1 MSSKKIWLKHSYLIA
16 SAAIFACTLLNSDLS
31 LAQGAYKY
39 YEVMPGDTVYSI
51 STRYGISSKD
61 LLRLNSRTI
70 IDGKGL
76 QAGSILMLPAYAKP
90 DNEFPAPTPL
100 NISASSA
107 PSEAGRS
114 ASAAKPA
121 KASGSRAYN
130 DKNAPLPSRVSL
142 HASKTPSVAAPS
154 ADSPLAAYTR
164 NKNKKRSRNKKGYSI
179 AVGSDGQVVKIPN
192 YVDKH
197 AEPDSGLSKEAE
209 ELLGQAK
216 SYMGVPYVWGGATP
230 AGFDCS
236 GYVQYVYGQVGI
248 ELPRTADVQFN
259 AGEEVA
265 IGSEAPGDMVFFE
278 TYAPGASHVGIYLG
292 DGEFIHA
299 SSSGC
304 VRISSLEEDYFKARY
319 LGAKRVLEQY

>member
-1 MSSKKIWLKHSYLIA
+1 MSSKKIWLKHSFFIA
-16 SAAIFACTLLNSDLS
+16 SAALFASALLGTDLS

-51 STRYGISSKD
+51 STRFGVSSKE

-76 QAGSILMLPAYAKP
+76 QAGSILMLPAGAKP
-90 DNEFPAPTPL
+90 ENEFPAPTPL
-100 NISASSA
+100 NISAA
-107 PSEAGRS
+107 DS
-114 ASAAKPA
+114 ASGQQSAASSKPV
-121 KASGSRAYN
+121 KHKESKSAYN
-130 DKNAPLPSRVSL
+130 DKNAPLPSQVAL
-142 HASKTPSVAAPS
+142 HTSRRPSVEAPS

-164 NKNKKRSRNKKGYSI
+164 NKNKRRSKNTRGYSI
-179 AVGSDGQVVKIPN
+179 AVGSDGQIVKIPN

-197 AEPDSGLSKEAE
+197 AAPEQGVSKEAQ
-209 ELLGQAK
+209 ELLAQAK
-216 SYMGVPYVWGGATP
+216 SYMGVPYVWGGASP
-230 AGFDCS
+230 SGFDCS

-248 ELPRTADVQFN
+248 DLPRTADVQFN
-259 AGEEVA
+259 AGDKVDAGE
-265 IGSEAPGDMVFFE
+265 EAPGDMVFFE

-319 LGAKRVLEQY
+319 LGAKRVL

>member
-1 MSSKKIWLKHSYLIA
+1 MSSKKIWLKHSIFIA
-16 SAAIFACTLLNSDLS
+16 SAALFACTWLGSDQS

-51 STRYGISSKD
+51 SNRYGISSKD

-76 QAGSILMLPAYAKP
+76 QAGSILLIPSYAKAES
-90 DNEFPAPTPL
+90 EFPAPTPL
-100 NISASSA
+100 KLSASSA
-107 PSEAGRS
+107 ADGQQHVKSSKPS
-114 ASAAKPA
+114 KP
-121 KASGSRAYN
+121 KGSKAYN

-142 HASKTPSVAAPS
+142 NSSKIPKVEAPP
-154 ADSPLAAYTR
+154 AESPMISYTR
-164 NKNKKRSRNKKGYSI
+164 KKNKKRSGNKRGYSI
-179 AVGSDGQVVKIPN
+179 AVGSDGQIVKIPN

-197 AEPDSGLSKEAE
+197 AEPEQDMSKEAR
-209 ELLGQAK
+209 ELLAQAK
-216 SYMGVPYVWGGATP
+216 SYMGVPYVWGGTSP
-230 AGFDCS
+230 DGFDCS

-248 ELPRTADVQFN
+248 DLPRTADVQFN
-259 AGEEVA
+259 AGDKVDLGE
-265 IGSEAPGDMVFFE
+265 EAPGDMVFFE